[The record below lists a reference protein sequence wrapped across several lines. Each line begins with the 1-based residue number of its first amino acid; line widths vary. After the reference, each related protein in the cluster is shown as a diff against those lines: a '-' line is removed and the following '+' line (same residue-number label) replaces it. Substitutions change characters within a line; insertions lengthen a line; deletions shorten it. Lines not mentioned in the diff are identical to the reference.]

1 MGPPFDG
8 EYVHAD
14 MVLIVRLWE
23 LDQLIDQARKTAADL
38 KAVVTDID
46 QQTANCLQQQK
57 EQETLLQK
65 VIVEEAAVQ
74 QDLDRYIVR
83 RDRTA
88 KLLEGGSELDYVTVE
103 RQLLQCTE
111 KVDEL
116 ENAVLELMEQRDQHI
131 GRIAHL
137 GTEMSRLEDD
147 RTAAHAEWVRVGRI
161 ARTEIE
167 TLTPRRVAALSELTR
182 DQAVVYED
190 FRKRTKAPVAVF
202 GGHSCGV
209 CHVSAG
215 SQVYLEV
222 SQGRRVHQ
230 CRGCNRW
237 LLPAPEL
244 DEEAEEA

>member
-1 MGPPFDG
+1 M
-8 EYVHAD
+8 HAD

-46 QQTANCLQQQK
+46 QQTSARSEEQK
-57 EQETLLQK
+57 EQEALLQK
-65 VIVEEAAVQ
+65 VVVEESTVQ
-74 QDLDRYIVR
+74 QELDRYIIR

-116 ENAVLELMEQRDQHI
+116 ENSVLELMEQRDDHI

-137 GTEMSRLEDD
+137 GAEISRLEGE
-147 RTAAHAEWVRVGRI
+147 RGTAHAEWVRVGRM

-167 TLTPRRVAALSELTR
+167 TLMPRRVAALAELMR
-182 DQAVVYED
+182 EQAIVYED
-190 FRKRTKAPVAVF
+190 FRKRTKAPVAYF
-202 GGHSCGV
+202 SGHSCGA

-237 LLPAPEL
+237 LLPDPQL

>member
-1 MGPPFDG
+1 M
-8 EYVHAD
+8 HAD

-23 LDQLIDQARKTAADL
+23 LDQQIDQARKTAADL
-38 KAVVTDID
+38 KAVVTDIEQQIALHTEEQQD
-46 QQTANCLQQQK
+46 QEGLLEKVIAAEAVLQQ
-57 EQETLLQK
+57 E
-65 VIVEEAAVQ
+65 
-74 QDLDRYIVR
+74 LDRYIIR

-116 ENAVLELMEQRDQHI
+116 ENAVLELMETRDGHI

-137 GTEMSRLEDD
+137 GMEIRSKTDD
-147 RTAAHAEWVRVGRI
+147 RALAHAEWVKVGRL

-167 TLTPRRVAALSELTR
+167 GLLPRRSAALSELTR
-182 DQAVVYED
+182 EQAVVYED
-190 FRKRTKAPVAVF
+190 FRRRTKEPVAYF
-202 GGHSCGV
+202 DGHSCGG

-215 SQVYLEV
+215 SQVFLEV

-237 LLPAPEL
+237 LLADPRLDEQAPE
-244 DEEAEEA
+244 A